1 MGITVPDA
9 TQQKGGNP
17 SRYAAFD
24 IGNGLIVTVRAS
36 AHNADAGNYA
46 KDGNVHGDSNLSIVL
61 QKRNR
66 RNTFKP
72 NDEVKLEEYVYV
84 DSRIASV
91 ENPLSQI
98 ALSLVNY
105 LTDGNYVDTTG
116 VAIPH
121 KSPITES
128 KTNKNMKKNVI
139 KLNENA
145 LRQIVAESVK
155 KVLKEINGTE
165 MGELQDAEEKYEEA
179 KQHKDL
185 DVALDLLIDA
195 YNILE
200 SYYERIRNISMKTG
214 SEAVSD
220 KEYADFSRLYCAVYG
235 SLQGIAESGFPEFTT
250 EDLPFPLDGFEDLM
264 Y

>member
-1 MGITVPDA
+1 
-9 TQQKGGNP
+9 
-17 SRYAAFD
+17 
-24 IGNGLIVTVRAS
+24 
-36 AHNADAGNYA
+36 
-46 KDGNVHGDSNLSIVL
+46 
-61 QKRNR
+61 
-66 RNTFKP
+66 
-72 NDEVKLEEYVYV
+72 
-84 DSRIASV
+84 
-91 ENPLSQI
+91 
-98 ALSLVNY
+98 
-105 LTDGNYVDTTG
+105 
-116 VAIPH
+116 
-121 KSPITES
+121 
-128 KTNKNMKKNVI
+128 MKKNVI
-139 KLNENA
+139 KLSENT

-155 KVLKEINGTE
+155 KVLKEISGTE

-220 KEYADFSRLYCAVYG
+220 KEYADFSRLYRAVYG

-250 EDLPFPLDGFEDLM
+250 EDLPFPLDGFEDLI

>member
-1 MGITVPDA
+1 MNKKSDNISHGKPSAGLNPLKASQPSDSAKVRTDIEETKSRLTALAEKWKGVNSVYGFLTDLWKALGIDVPDA

-24 IGNGLIVTVRAS
+24 IGNGLIVTIRAS
-36 AHNADAGNYA
+36 AHNADAGNYT

-128 KTNKNMKKNVI
+128 KTNKNMK
-139 KLNENA
+139 
-145 LRQIVAESVK
+145 R
-155 KVLKEINGTE
+155 
-165 MGELQDAEEKYEEA
+165 M
-179 KQHKDL
+179 
-185 DVALDLLIDA
+185 
-195 YNILE
+195 
-200 SYYERIRNISMKTG
+200 
-214 SEAVSD
+214 
-220 KEYADFSRLYCAVYG
+220 
-235 SLQGIAESGFPEFTT
+235 
-250 EDLPFPLDGFEDLM
+250 
-264 Y
+264 